1 MPAMKPGVT
10 HRPKGQPV
18 TLDIIQA
25 RCDEVGDCWI
35 WKGAYSHKAPAINIG
50 GRSTNV
56 RRFITGTLQGKSIKG
71 RYVTV
76 CCGDLK
82 CVAPDHLRVVN
93 RSQLNKQIADITG
106 YAHSVTRSVRLAEAR
121 RRQARLSPEQVE
133 LIRQSSL
140 SNAVLARQLGVAKS
154 TVNDAR
160 RGDTWRDYTNPF
172 SQLLRLAA

>member
-1 MPAMKPGVT
+1 MPTCKPGVT
-10 HRPKGQPV
+10 CRKSGAPV

-25 RCDEVGDCWI
+25 RCVEVGDCWI

-50 GRSTNV
+50 GKSTNV

-106 YAHSVTRSVRLAEAR
+106 YANSVTRSVRLAEAR
-121 RRQARLSPEQVE
+121 RRQARLSPDQVE

-140 SNAVLARQLGVAKS
+140 SSAVLARQLGVAKS

-160 RGDTWRDYTNPF
+160 RGDTWRDYANPWN
-172 SQLLRLAA
+172 QLLRMAA